1 MKYFSIQKSIQEEK
15 PPAEI
20 VRLETSYWMDKRRKG
35 IHEKR
40 SLLFMKRL
48 SKISFNVLEED
59 TNNAG
64 AEEIIPRILNLNECE
79 DGLYQVVL
87 CNPIYDWETGHL
99 EDYDY
104 KLVPYSEEG
113 PNN

>member
-1 MKYFSIQKSIQEEK
+1 MKYFSIQKLKEIK
-15 PPAEI
+15 PQLEI

-35 IHEKR
+35 IHQKR

-48 SKISFNVLEED
+48 SKNSFNILEED
-59 TNNAG
+59 TVNAG

-79 DGLYQVVL
+79 DGLYQVVI
-87 CNPIYDWETGHL
+87 CNPCYDWETGYI

-104 KLVPYSEEG
+104 KLVPYSEESS
-113 PNN
+113 